1 MRAKSQ
7 VLRDPC
13 KQRTVTEEPLKPS
26 SLQHP
31 PPPPRRVGGFSRSP
45 EENKRDAS
53 RVVEDTRSAPS
64 TRSTSADTREVRSHN
79 RDPSIYSPGSGG
91 GIKCPLLYSSPETQ
105 KKSAGHPAQPRPP
118 QQPDSP
124 RRRTAPQEVARP
136 GKATKRGTAIWS
148 RRSAK

>member
-1 MRAKSQ
+1 KSQ

-13 KQRTVTEEPLKPS
+13 KQRSLIAGPLKRS

-45 EENKRDAS
+45 EEKRRDAS
-53 RVVEDTRSAPS
+53 AVVEDTQSAPS
-64 TRSTSADTREVRSHN
+64 MRSTSADPREVRSHN
-79 RDPSIYSPGSGG
+79 CDPSIYSPGRGG
-91 GIKCPLLYSSPETQ
+91 GMKCPLLYSSPETQ
-105 KKSAGHPAQPRPP
+105 KKSVGHPAQPRPP

-136 GKATKRGTAIWS
+136 GKASKRGPAIC
-148 RRSAK
+148 